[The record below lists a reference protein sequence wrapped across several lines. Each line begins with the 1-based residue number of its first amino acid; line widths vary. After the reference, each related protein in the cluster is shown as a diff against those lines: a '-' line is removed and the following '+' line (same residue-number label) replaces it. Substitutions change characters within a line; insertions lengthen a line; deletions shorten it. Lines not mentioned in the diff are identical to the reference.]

1 MFLSSVV
8 DTTLPSLSVTTI
20 LRSVFMVAVF
30 SIVGVYVTSN
40 SITDYVTDHSLY
52 VLHRKVRFQA

>member
-8 DTTLPSLSVTTI
+8 DTTLPSLSVTTT

-30 SIVGVYVTSN
+30 LIVGVYDTSFTLW
-40 SITDYVTDHSLY
+40 S
-52 VLHRKVRFQA
+52 